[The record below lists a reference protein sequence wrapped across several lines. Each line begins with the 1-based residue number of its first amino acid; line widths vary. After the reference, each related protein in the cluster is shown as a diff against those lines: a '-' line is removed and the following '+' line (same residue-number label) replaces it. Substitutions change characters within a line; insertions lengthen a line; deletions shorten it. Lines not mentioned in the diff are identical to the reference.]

1 MVDPDPIASIYEVE
15 SKRPSLNSYQDI
27 LDMRTHDPSFTS

>member
-15 SKRPSLNSYQDI
+15 SKRSSLNSYQDI
-27 LDMRTHDPSFTS
+27 QDMNIHNLSFTS